1 MTATQ
6 VFLRFIESEYMN
18 ADGSVNTRKLKLW
31 RNELRYNGISSK
43 HVPNTVRKRCRAS
56 KNYVDDFL
64 YRHRY
69 TLAGFI
75 RHYFWSRANWCYDYI
90 YGYCPTKAED
100 CLSRK
105 WKYFL
110 AKHINEYGDFKKY
123 WTKDKKF
130 NFSWKD

>member
-18 ADGSVNTRKLKLW
+18 ADGSVNPRKLQLW
-31 RNELRYNGISSK
+31 RHELRHNGISSK
-43 HVPNTVRKRCRAS
+43 HIPNTVRKRCKTS

-64 YRHRY
+64 YGHRL
-69 TLAGFI
+69 TLNGFI
-75 RHYFWSRANWCYDYI
+75 RHYFWARANWCYNYL
-90 YGYCPTKAED
+90 YGHCPTNTEE

-105 WKYFL
+105 WRAFL
-110 AKHINEYGDFKKY
+110 KKHINEADDFKKY
-123 WTKDKKF
+123 WTINKKF

>member
-18 ADGSVNTRKLKLW
+18 ADGSVNPKKLQLW
-31 RNELRYNGISSK
+31 RHELRHNGISSK
-43 HVPNTVRKRCRAS
+43 PVPNTVRKRCKAS

-64 YRHRY
+64 YGHRL
-69 TLAGFI
+69 TLNGFI
-75 RHYFWSRANWCYDYI
+75 RHYFWARANWCYHYL
-90 YGYCPTKAED
+90 YGYCPTNTEE

-105 WKYFL
+105 WRSFL
-110 AKHINEYGDFKKY
+110 KKHINEADDFKKY
-123 WTKDKKF
+123 WTSNRKF